1 MFRTEAD
8 MGNKTVKRHKE
19 VITTNTEAMTTFE
32 QKDKVVTKHMHGGGN
47 TWVNVTLKKKYLD
60 GCKSVS
66 LPIIKLHIFLV
77 SIWCLFHFITK
88 RF

>member
-32 QKDKVVTKHMHGGGN
+32 QKDKVVTKHMHGWEHLGKCHI
-47 TWVNVTLKKKYLD
+47 KKKMSIV
-60 GCKSVS
+60 CKSVS